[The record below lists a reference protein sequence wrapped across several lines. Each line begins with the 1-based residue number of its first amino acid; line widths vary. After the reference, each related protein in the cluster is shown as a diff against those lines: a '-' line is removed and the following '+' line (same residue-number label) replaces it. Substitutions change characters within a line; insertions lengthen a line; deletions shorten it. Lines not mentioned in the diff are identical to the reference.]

1 MSNATMPRLRA
12 ANQSLRARLV
22 RLLGGPNRPAAI
34 APTEFTD
41 LLAELLPAADC
52 LPGMLAAGAA
62 DAELANEI
70 SEYRNNLQKLEKI
83 LPSVQGRLL
92 VEKARLQTLQSHMT
106 AAKAWAQA
114 SQGTL

>member
-1 MSNATMPRLRA
+1 MSSATFQRLRA
-12 ANQSLRARLV
+12 VNQNLHARLV
-22 RLLGGPNRPAAI
+22 RLLGGPNRPATI

-41 LLAELLPAADC
+41 LLAELLRAADC
-52 LPGMLAAGAA
+52 LRGMPAAGAVDA
-62 DAELANEI
+62 DLAAEI
-70 SEYRNNLQKLEKI
+70 SEYRNNVEKLVKV

-114 SQGTL
+114 SQKTL